1 MAELAPT
8 QAKNGRSSKKRSN
21 PTTAKTDYP
30 HKKVKHLLTDESS
43 TSESDES
50 SAGAFRSSEAKQDS
64 FAINEE
70 FAKRFEHNKKRE
82 ELQRLEERYGK
93 RPANTKP
100 GRDQSDTDYSTD
112 SSSES
117 DDEDDEGFLAS
128 GDLDQQIQATL
139 EAIKKKDPRVY
150 DKHTTFYTDP
160 EGDDGS
166 LIHAKPRSDKPMY
179 LRDYHRNNILQ
190 GLIGDDD
197 GVGGLMPT
205 YTQQQ
210 DDLKAAVIQEVH
222 AGAGRIPG
230 SERQNFGSQSTD
242 EHEDHEA
249 FLVPKGSID
258 QTLGQRPQQP
268 GNEIVPD
275 IDGADKDPEKFLSDF
290 MSARAWVPQA
300 GSNFLPFESDD
311 EEEEK
316 RADQFE
322 EAYNLR
328 FEDPSATN
336 ETLVSHARDAAAK
349 YSVRREATS
358 GRKRARENEKAK
370 REAERQNREEEKA
383 RLRKLKISEAE
394 EKIAK
399 IKEAAGLRRHD
410 LDMHEWSR
418 FLEEGWDDERWEK
431 EMQKRFG
438 DTYYAEQDVADD
450 GNSIAKVHKKV
461 AKPRWK
467 DDIAIDDLVPSF
479 GQDKQSRKPHLALSD
494 ADSEV
499 DTTNGLETHENESDE
514 AAFDVTA
521 TSRKQRRLEKDERQK
536 RVRKERRQVEQLV
549 DKSMEVDDKLADMGS
564 KHAGFFRYRQTS
576 PIAYGLTAQDIL
588 MASDS
593 QLNQY
598 AGLKKLAAFRDS
610 TKKAKDRKR
619 LGKKARL
626 RQWRKETFGNEHGS
640 SKTLADLVAD
650 EGKGSRKPALR
661 ESGNIVE
668 SRRKKGAR
676 GKAHGTAS

>member
-1 MAELAPT
+1 M
-8 QAKNGRSSKKRSN
+8 
-21 PTTAKTDYP
+21 
-30 HKKVKHLLTDESS
+30 
-43 TSESDES
+43 
-50 SAGAFRSSEAKQDS
+50 
-64 FAINEE
+64 
-70 FAKRFEHNKKRE
+70 
-82 ELQRLEERYGK
+82 
-93 RPANTKP
+93 
-100 GRDQSDTDYSTD
+100 
-112 SSSES
+112 
-117 DDEDDEGFLAS
+117 
-128 GDLDQQIQATL
+128 DQQVQATL

-150 DKHTTFYTDP
+150 DKHTKFYTDP
-160 EGDDGS
+160 EGDS
-166 LIHAKPRSDKPMY
+166 LIDAKPRSDKPMY

-190 GLIGDDD
+190 GLIEDDD
-197 GVGGLMPT
+197 GVGRPVPT

-210 DDLKAAVIQEVH
+210 DDLKAAVTQEVH
-222 AGAGRIPG
+222 AGVGRIPG
-230 SERQNFGSQSTD
+230 TERQNFGSQITD
-242 EHEDHEA
+242 ELEDHEE

-258 QTLGQRPQQP
+258 QILDQRPQQP
-268 GNEIVPD
+268 GNKIVPD

-300 GSNFLPFESDD
+300 GSNFLAFESDD

-349 YSVRREATS
+349 YSVRREAKS

-383 RLRKLKISEAE
+383 RLRKLKIAEAE
-394 EKIAK
+394 EKIEK

-418 FLEEGWDDERWEK
+418 FLEEGWDDEQWEK

-450 GNSIAKVHKKV
+450 EKSIAKVHKKV

-479 GQDKQSRKPHLALSD
+479 GQDELSRKPHLALSD
-494 ADSEV
+494 ADSEA
-499 DTTNGLETHENESDE
+499 DTTNGLETHENESGE
-514 AAFDVTA
+514 AAFDATA
-521 TSRKQRRLEKDERQK
+521 TSRKQRLQEKGERQK

-549 DKSMEVDDKLADMGS
+549 DKRMEVDDKLADMGS

-676 GKAHGTAS
+676 GKARGTAS